1 MDYLLTFQ
9 NTHYAI
15 HSEKVLLEQ
24 QISVSV
30 MPLPTTLG
38 DFCGI
43 CLRLEEKDFTQGR
56 NQLIKEKVP
65 IEAIFIIEDN
75 GERRTYLPW
84 KS

>member
-15 HSEKVLLEQ
+15 HSEKSLLEQ

-30 MPLPTTLG
+30 MPLPTSLG
-38 DFCGI
+38 SFCGI
-43 CLRLEEKDFTQGR
+43 CLRLEEKDFSKGR
-56 NQLIKEKVP
+56 NQLIKEKIP
-65 IEAIFIIEDN
+65 IKEIFVIEEN
-75 GERRTYLPW
+75 NEGRNYLPW